1 MGIDSIGKI
10 GGSASQWPSG
20 ADGAQTVS
28 GAATSTIEKGQQ
40 VTDKFSVSAEKP
52 ISTDKIEGGQQTQQT
67 SVPAQVSNADAVSQS
82 SPLGMLQAG
91 KIDVNEYMQMRVQE
105 ATEHLVGLVN
115 GEKLQVIRAELHN
128 MLQQDPALVKLMR
141 RVK

>member
-20 ADGAQTVS
+20 ADGAQSVS
-28 GAATSTIEKGQQ
+28 GVVTAAIEKGKQ
-40 VTDKFSVSAEKP
+40 VSDKFSIP
-52 ISTDKIEGGQQTQQT
+52 TDKIAEVQQAQQTT
-67 SVPAQVSNADAVSQS
+67 VSAQVSDADAVLQS
-82 SPLGMLQAG
+82 SPLGMLQSG

-105 ATEHLVGLVN
+105 ATEHLVGLVDS
-115 GEKLQVIRAELHN
+115 EKLQAIRAELHN